1 MDRLTLG
8 PLLYNWSPDKAR
20 DFYFRAA
27 DEMDVDRVYLGEVVC
42 SKRQPFH
49 EGYWPDV
56 VDRLERAGKQVVF
69 STLALVTSDREIRG
83 LRDLCADSA
92 ERLIEVNDLTLLAD
106 WSGAPFVV
114 GPYVNI
120 YNEST
125 LKVFEEM
132 GAIGVCLPFE
142 LPRTTLAHLA
152 SAASSQLEVQIFG
165 RLPLAISARC
175 YHARA
180 FRLQKD
186 SCRFVCDR
194 HPDGMVVDTLDQQPF
209 LTVNGTQT
217 QSMTCVNLARE
228 IAELQTMGIR
238 QFRLSPQNVD
248 MVEVARIYRAVQ
260 NQDMGGE
267 EAVLQLERILPQFDF
282 SNGYFHGVEGRR
294 LYDAVGEAS

>member
-1 MDRLTLG
+1 MDRLNLG

-56 VDRLERAGKQVVF
+56 VDRLEGSGKQVVF
-69 STLALVTSDREIRG
+69 STLALVMSDREIKG

-92 ERLIEVNDLTLLAD
+92 DRLIEVNDLTLLSS
-106 WSGAPFVV
+106 WSDSPFLV
-114 GPYVNI
+114 GPYINV

-125 LKVFEEM
+125 LRVFEEM
-132 GAIGVCLPFE
+132 GAVGVCLPFE
-142 LPRTTLAHLA
+142 LPRKTLAHLA
-152 SAASSQLEVQIFG
+152 CAARSQLEVQVFG

-186 SCRFVCDR
+186 SCRFVCDQ
-194 HPDGMVVDTLDQQPF
+194 HADGMVVDTLDQQQF

-228 IAELQTMGIR
+228 ISDLQDMGIR
-238 QFRLSPQNVD
+238 QFRLSPQNTD
-248 MVEVARIYRAVQ
+248 MVEVARIFRAVQ
-260 NQDMGGE
+260 NQAVEGREALCLLE
-267 EAVLQLERILPQFDF
+267 EILPQFEF

-294 LYDAVGEAS
+294 LFDAASEAS